1 MISKREEEL
10 IASLNLI
17 PHPEGGYFKETFRS
31 GATPMQSQGATD
43 PTGKCMDTDRD
54 GSARNILTS
63 IYWMLNRETPFGW
76 WCKNASDHVHYFHE
90 GVGLIYHV
98 IDPDGQYSKHILG
111 NDCANGEEPQLIVRG
126 GCWKAVE
133 LTDKESFA
141 LIGEA
146 VAPGFDFKDFQWG
159 EVEFFK
165 NKYGSVY
172 EKLSHLFKENQN
184 RNFGEYYQ

>member
-1 MISKREEEL
+1 MHSTREEEL
-10 IASLNLI
+10 ITSLKLV

-43 PTGKCMDTDRD
+43 LKGECMDTERS
-54 GSARNILTS
+54 GIQRNILTS
-63 IYWMLNRETPFGW
+63 IYWMLNQETPFGW

-90 GVGLIYHV
+90 GTSLIYHV
-98 IDPDGQYSKHILG
+98 IDIDGEYSKHVLG
-111 NDCANGEEPQLIVRG
+111 NQYSEGEEPQLIVRG

-133 LTDKESFA
+133 LMDKQAFA

-146 VAPGFDFKDFQWG
+146 VAPGFDFQDFQWG

-165 NKYGSVY
+165 NNYGPVY